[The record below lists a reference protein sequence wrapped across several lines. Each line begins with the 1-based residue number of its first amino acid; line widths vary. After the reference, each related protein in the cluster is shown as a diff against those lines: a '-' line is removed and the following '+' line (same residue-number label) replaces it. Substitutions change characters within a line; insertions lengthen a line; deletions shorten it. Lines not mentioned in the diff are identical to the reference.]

1 MSPADYRMIRVE
13 ALLPHPH
20 NPRTDLGDPQKLA
33 ELANDIAENGNTIR
47 LRVVP
52 ILEGKD
58 AGKFLLIEG
67 HRRTEAAKLGGVHE
81 LLCWVDPFLDTLAL
95 QIEAMLRENTH
106 REGITASNEAKA
118 IQTILECEGMSVKK
132 VAKAI
137 HRSESFIRKRSRLAG
152 LPAVAHQLVDGGGLT
167 LEQSD
172 AFDEFKDDHESY
184 QELILMATNPH
195 RGVGE
200 WDRLVKQLRTKRD
213 APVAKAASETL
224 IKELSIPTLDR
235 NQTYS
240 GHYNRDYQAD
250 RRTDAEHAAAGEFAF
265 INENSGQ
272 IEWYKKASSGQAPKT
287 PPTEEE
293 KEARRKLKDI
303 EAGLEQDLAMWDE
316 HLRRCLTDAGG
327 GLPLTPAEKILQV
340 GIAPNVLGS
349 YPDYERACELILGKK
364 YVGLSG
370 GAIEVREAVARLRPL
385 QLVMLMA
392 ELQLK
397 PSQLHKP
404 STWDPTSYS
413 WRESEGTAR
422 WLLVRNDVFNYP
434 PAVFEREAM
443 AHFTAL
449 KSKSTTAEA
458 ADDDQEEEDD
468 DA

>member
-13 ALLPHPH
+13 DLLPHPH

-52 ILEGKD
+52 IYEGND
-58 AGKFLLIEG
+58 AGMFLLIEG

-81 LLCWVDPFLDTLAL
+81 LLCWVDPSLDTLAL

-152 LPAVAHQLVDGGGLT
+152 LPAVAHKLVDNGGLT
-167 LEQSD
+167 LEQSE
-172 AFDEFKDDHESY
+172 AFDEFKDDDDAY
-184 QELILMATNPH
+184 QELILQATNPH
-195 RGVGE
+195 RHVSD
-200 WDRLVKQLRTKRD
+200 WDRIVKQLRTKRD
-213 APVAKAASETL
+213 APVTKAASQTL
-224 IKELSIPTLDR
+224 VKELSVPTLER
-235 NQTYS
+235 TQTYS

-250 RRTDAEHAAAGEFAF
+250 RRTDEEHAAAGEFAF
-265 INENSGQ
+265 INESSGQ
-272 IEWYKKASSGQAPKT
+272 IEWYKKAERMSTAKIPL
-287 PPTEEE
+287 TEAQLEE
-293 KEARRKLKDI
+293 KKKLKDL

-316 HLRRCLTDAGG
+316 HLRRCLTEAGG
-327 GLPLTPAEKILQV
+327 GLPLTPAEKIMQA

-349 YPDYERACELILGKK
+349 YSDYERACELILNKK
-364 YVGLSG
+364 YVSTPEGSIG
-370 GAIEVREAVARLRPL
+370 VRETVSRLRPL

-392 ELQLK
+392 ELHIR

-404 STWDPTSYS
+404 DTWDTRSYS

-422 WLLVRNDVFNYP
+422 WIIVRNDVFNYP

-449 KSKSTTAEA
+449 KTSRVAAEA
-458 ADDDQEEEDD
+458 AEDDQEEDD